1 MQCHL
6 KISKEVATLKSH
18 RATLITSGDGYI
30 SEVEGAMPH
39 RNPIPKDNI
48 CDSALNRFL
57 KTAQRNTLTHC
68 LTLSKPTF
76 AWRNRTTMA
85 REIQK

>member
-1 MQCHL
+1 M
-6 KISKEVATLKSH
+6 EVATLKSH

-30 SEVEGAMPH
+30 SEVEGTKPH
-39 RNPIPKDNI
+39 INPFPKDNI
-48 CDSALNRFL
+48 WDSALNRFL

-68 LTLSKPTF
+68 LTLSNPTF
-76 AWRNRTTMA
+76 AWRNRTTIA